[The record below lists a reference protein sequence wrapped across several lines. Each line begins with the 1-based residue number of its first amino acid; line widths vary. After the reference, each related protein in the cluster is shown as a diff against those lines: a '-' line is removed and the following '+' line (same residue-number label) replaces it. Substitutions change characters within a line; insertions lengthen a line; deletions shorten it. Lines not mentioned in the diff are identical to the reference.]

1 MDSIGVPNGIRTRVT
16 AVKGRC
22 PNRWTMGTLAPDRTA
37 RQSTTHRSNINANNT
52 PRRVSKFRGAP
63 SAETGILETPTD
75 QEPSMPDTIRRYKY
89 LDILTTAFVVIL
101 LVSNLVAQK
110 VCAFGPFFGHGPFYL
125 SGAVILFPI
134 TYIFGDVFTEVY
146 GFSASRRAIWLG
158 SFGTALLYVMGA
170 ITIALPGAPGWKN
183 QAAFATVFG
192 FIPRML
198 AASLI
203 AFWAGEFANSYTMA
217 RLKLLTDGKK
227 LWTRTIG
234 STVVGQ
240 AVDTVLVITL
250 TFAGTY
256 SVRTLIQ
263 IIITGYFL
271 KVGYEVLA
279 TPVTYLVI
287 ARLKASEH
295 ADAFD
300 RHENFNPFSFATNDP
315 SHL

>member
-1 MDSIGVPNGIRTRVT
+1 MP
-16 AVKGRC
+16 
-22 PNRWTMGTLAPDRTA
+22 
-37 RQSTTHRSNINANNT
+37 
-52 PRRVSKFRGAP
+52 
-63 SAETGILETPTD
+63 
-75 QEPSMPDTIRRYKY
+75 EPARRYKY
-89 LDILTTAFVVIL
+89 LDVLTTMFVVVL

-110 VCAFGPFFGHGPFYL
+110 VCMIGPL
-125 SGAVILFPI
+125 AVSGAVLLFPI

-158 SFGTALLYVMGA
+158 FFGTSLLYLMGA
-170 ITIALPGAPGWKN
+170 IVIALPGAPEWKN
-183 QAAFATVFG
+183 QQAFTVVFG
-192 FIPRML
+192 FIPRIL
-198 AASLI
+198 AASLV

-217 RLKLLTDGKK
+217 KLKLLTNGEK

-250 TFAGTY
+250 TFAGRY
-256 SVRTLIQ
+256 SVRTLIS
-263 IIITGYFL
+263 IIVTGYLL

-287 ARLKASEH
+287 GWLKRSEH

-300 RHENFNPFSFATNDP
+300 RNENFNPFSLREKDVRGV
-315 SHL
+315 